1 VRSVIC
7 IISALGLL
15 LVSACE
21 KSGTRKLYVLDGYF
35 RSYFEF
41 KDGSTWNYYLNN
53 DTNVRET
60 VVLSNYVAGVM
71 LWEDMEQE
79 FFTYTLNSSIDS
91 QMIVRTAATP
101 DNTGRWALLY
111 NQNNFRQIA
120 ELYYNTNQIGGV
132 QGNNDTVSYLSS
144 FNVGDVV
151 FNDVIRLQSNRKRVL
166 KELYFAKN
174 VGVIRR
180 DYVDG
185 RIFLL
190 KSYSL
195 K

>member
-1 VRSVIC
+1 MRSVIC
-7 IISALGLL
+7 IFSALALL
-15 LVSACE
+15 LFSACE
-21 KSGTRKLYVLDGYF
+21 KSGTRKLYVLDGFF

-41 KDGSTWNYYLNN
+41 KEGSTWQYYLNS

-60 VVLSNYVAGVM
+60 VQLSNFVQGIM
-71 LWEDMEQE
+71 IWEDMEQE
-79 FFTYTLNSSIDS
+79 FFTYSLNSSIDS

-111 NQNNFRQIA
+111 NQNNYRQIA
-120 ELYYNTNQIGGV
+120 ELYYNTNQISGV
-132 QGNNDTVSYLSS
+132 QGNNDTVTYLSS
-144 FNVGDVV
+144 FNVSDVV
-151 FNDVIRLQSNRKRVL
+151 YNDVIKLKSSRNRVVSH
-166 KELYFAKN
+166 LYFAKN
-174 VGVIRR
+174 VGIIRR

>member
-151 FNDVIRLQSNRKRVL
+151 FNDVIRLKSNRKRVL

>member
-1 VRSVIC
+1 MRSVIC

-151 FNDVIRLQSNRKRVL
+151 FNDVIRLKSNRKRVL

>member
-1 VRSVIC
+1 MRSVIC
-7 IISALGLL
+7 IISALALL
-15 LVSACE
+15 FFSACE
-21 KSGTRKLYVLDGYF
+21 KSGTSKLYVLDGFF

-41 KDGSTWNYYLNN
+41 KEGSTWQYYLNS

-60 VVLSNYVAGVM
+60 VQLSNFVQGIM
-71 LWEDMEQE
+71 IWEDMEQE
-79 FFTYTLNSSIDS
+79 FFTYSLNSSIDS

-111 NQNNFRQIA
+111 NQNNYRQIA
-120 ELYYNTNQIGGV
+120 ELYYNTNQLSGV
-132 QGNNDTVSYLSS
+132 QGNNDTVTYLSS
-144 FNVGDVV
+144 FNVSDVV
-151 FNDVIRLQSNRKRVL
+151 YNDVIKLKSSRNRVVSH
-166 KELYFAKN
+166 LYFAKN
-174 VGVIRR
+174 VGIIRR

>member
-1 VRSVIC
+1 MRSVIC
-7 IISALGLL
+7 IISALALL
-15 LVSACE
+15 FFSACE
-21 KSGTRKLYVLDGYF
+21 KSGTRKLYVLDGFF

-41 KDGSTWNYYLNN
+41 KEGSTWQYYLNS

-60 VVLSNYVAGVM
+60 VQLSNFVQGIM
-71 LWEDMEQE
+71 IWEDMEQE
-79 FFTYTLNSSIDS
+79 FFTYSLNSSIDS

-111 NQNNFRQIA
+111 NQNNYRQIA
-120 ELYYNTNQIGGV
+120 ELYYNTNQLSGV
-132 QGNNDTVSYLSS
+132 QGNNDTVTYLSS
-144 FNVGDVV
+144 FNVSDVV
-151 FNDVIRLQSNRKRVL
+151 YNDVIKLKSSRNRVVSH
-166 KELYFAKN
+166 LYFAKN
-174 VGVIRR
+174 VGIIRR

>member
-1 VRSVIC
+1 MRSVIC

>member
-7 IISALGLL
+7 IISALALL
-15 LVSACE
+15 FFSACE
-21 KSGTRKLYVLDGYF
+21 KSGTRKLYVLDGFF

-41 KDGSTWNYYLNN
+41 KEGSTWQYYLNS

-60 VVLSNYVAGVM
+60 VQLSNFVQGIM
-71 LWEDMEQE
+71 IWEDMEQE
-79 FFTYTLNSSIDS
+79 FFTYSLNSSIDS

-111 NQNNFRQIA
+111 NQNNYRQIA
-120 ELYYNTNQIGGV
+120 ELYYNTNQLSGV
-132 QGNNDTVSYLSS
+132 QGNNDTVTYLSS
-144 FNVGDVV
+144 FNVSDVV
-151 FNDVIRLQSNRKRVL
+151 YNDVIKLKSSRNRVVSH
-166 KELYFAKN
+166 LYFAKN
-174 VGVIRR
+174 VGIIRR

>member
-1 VRSVIC
+1 MRSVIC
-7 IISALGLL
+7 IISALALL
-15 LVSACE
+15 LFSACE
-21 KSGTRKLYVLDGYF
+21 KSGTNKLYVLDGFF

-41 KDGSTWNYYLNN
+41 KEGSTWQYYLNS

-60 VVLSNYVAGVM
+60 VQLSNFVQGIM
-71 LWEDMEQE
+71 IWEDMEQE
-79 FFTYTLNSSIDS
+79 FFTYSLNSSIDS

-111 NQNNFRQIA
+111 NQNNYRQIA
-120 ELYYNTNQIGGV
+120 ELYYNTNQLSGV
-132 QGNNDTVSYLSS
+132 QGNNDTVTYLSS
-144 FNVGDVV
+144 FNVSDVV
-151 FNDVIRLQSNRKRVL
+151 YNDVIKLKSSRNRVVSH
-166 KELYFAKN
+166 LYFAKN
-174 VGVIRR
+174 VGIIRR

>member
-35 RSYFEF
+35 GSYFEF